1 MVKVHFDI
9 SLFTMDAAFGMVSG
23 PFEVAVVP
31 QAGDVIDFSLPGAC
45 TAFVGERK
53 LPFVG
58 QLRVTDRIIPAKGVA
73 EVTAMKTSL
82 RQRERTLNACWKCL
96 NRSTDCSETFGKT
109 TTNQLTSAMGGE
121 RTSPRGG

>member
-1 MVKVHFDI
+1 MVRVHFDI

-31 QAGDVIDFSLPGAC
+31 QAGDLIDFSLPGAC

-73 EVTAMKTSL
+73 EVMAMLEDITAAT
-82 RQRERTLNACWKCL
+82 REDAQRLLEMFEQEYGL
-96 NRSTDCSETFGKT
+96 FGDVWED
-109 TTNQLTSAMGGE
+109 ND
-121 RTSPRGG
+121 